1 MQQYNSCMH
10 VHLILWRFKLW
21 NGDGGCRA
29 IYTFFCD
36 TGLFRSLLHITPKEA
51 VWRWKPMPW
60 SSWHTL
66 FVLMLMPGEVWTLQ
80 LLSQQY
86 ALFTGWPCS
95 ATLDGLPLYCWV
107 AMISKCFQFAITAL
121 TVNCRGKEFWQTDLF
136 QWWHHIIRAL
146 RFIELFI
153 TTSPFTNVCRDTA
166 LLGAW
171 CVTPVAFELKTLE
184 FKG

>member
-1 MQQYNSCMH
+1 MFFVHYQPLGFKNFSPLLVCNFCMQQYNSCMH

-51 VWRWKPMPW
+51 VWQWKPMPW
-60 SSWHTL
+60 SSWRTL

-107 AMISKCFQFAITAL
+107 TMISKCFQFAITAL
-121 TVNCRGKEFWQTDLF
+121 TVNCRGKNFDKLTCFGGGIILLEHSDL
-136 QWWHHIIRAL
+136 L
-146 RFIELFI
+146 SCL
-153 TTSPFTNVCRDTA
+153 
-166 LLGAW
+166 
-171 CVTPVAFELKTLE
+171 
-184 FKG
+184 